1 MPRTPARALGD
12 RGEEAAFAHLAR
24 SGYRVLARNV
34 RCGAHGE
41 LDGVALD
48 GRTLC
53 FVEVK
58 SAAADSPV
66 APEEHVTKE
75 KKKALLRAA
84 RHYLRAH
91 GLDETSSPSVSASAP
106 PRSAS
111 TRARSSQQTVRHAAA
126 APFHSP
132 RTRLFGPIPGAV
144 TPGKG
149 LDPIDY

>member
-91 GLDETSSPSVSASAP
+91 GLDETAVE
-106 PRSAS
+106 
-111 TRARSSQQTVRHAAA
+111 TRVDVVTVR
-126 APFHSP
+126 
-132 RTRLFGPIPGAV
+132 LCIGPPAIRVYKGA
-144 TPGKG
+144 
-149 LDPIDY
+149 L

>member
-1 MPRTPARALGD
+1 MSRTPARALGD

-24 SGYRVLARNV
+24 IGYRVLARNV

-58 SAAADSPV
+58 SASTDSPV
-66 APEEHVTKE
+66 APEEHFTPD
-75 KKKALLRAA
+75 KKKAVLRAA

-91 GLDETSSPSVSASAP
+91 GLDETTVE
-106 PRSAS
+106 
-111 TRARSSQQTVRHAAA
+111 TRVDVVTVRLGA
-126 APFHSP
+126 
-132 RTRLFGPIPGAV
+132 GPPAIRVYPGA
-144 TPGKG
+144 
-149 LDPIDY
+149 L